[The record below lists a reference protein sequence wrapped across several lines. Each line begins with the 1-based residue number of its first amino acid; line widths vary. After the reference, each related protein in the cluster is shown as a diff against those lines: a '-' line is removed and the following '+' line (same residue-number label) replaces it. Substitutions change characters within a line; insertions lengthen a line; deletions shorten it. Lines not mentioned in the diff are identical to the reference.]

1 MLAMAAVAMSP
12 WLLPSSPH
20 TSFKVAAV
28 LLAPGSTKLF
38 TDFRWLQRLSMGSKM
53 IYMHG
58 FIKTMVDMGF
68 E

>member
-20 TSFKVAAV
+20 TSFNVAAV
-28 LLAPGSTKLF
+28 LLAPGSTNVF
-38 TDFRWLQRLSMGSKM
+38 TDFPWLQRMSMASQM
-53 IYMHG
+53 IYTHG
-58 FIKTMVDMGF
+58 LKIMVESGF